1 MFAVGLRGRPGRRA
15 SGSGDTVPSEI
26 VQDVTG
32 KSARAAGV
40 TLGDLFVL
48 QVARTPE
55 RIAVVDAEGGLTY
68 EGGCPESC

>member
-1 MFAVGLRGRPGRRA
+1 M
-15 SGSGDTVPSEI
+15 PSEI

-48 QVARTPE
+48 QVARTLE